1 MSKKTKEFLIII
13 SIVLLIIGSYLFF
26 GNFNLLIKGELNIGL
41 IIGFII
47 LLILLISFLIFNL
60 VKAKIRSK
68 EIKNRD
74 KLFNALTINGETV
87 YILYDEANK
96 KVSYIS
102 KNASSVLGMD
112 IKDGNEVIEKIFQ
125 LPVLQ
130 NELKEWNKKS
140 EFVSQMM
147 SYKKEGYQHQSWI
160 NVRIY
165 PVNDK
170 KQKYEVILISDV
182 TKEHDRQHMLVTQA
196 SDIKY
201 REKQLSQITSST
213 YDIEI
218 DINLSNNSV
227 KLNNLKPN
235 EYLGPN
241 MESNFEEFE
250 KTINDYIDSK
260 DKSKFLEEFS
270 FDNLNKLYELKT
282 LEPISI
288 RYNLKNDICL
298 ESTAFLSIERGE
310 KIVTI
315 LTKDVTENAEYIKN
329 QNILLQQS
337 LNETKNANKQKN
349 IFLETMSHD
358 IRTSMN
364 AILGFS
370 ESVLNS
376 NIDGEIK
383 DEVENINSASHDMLE
398 IIDEML
404 DISKIESGVLELHE
418 KNYDSSKLFKEL
430 LNVTKKNISKN
441 SNVELNVSKTLPTS
455 LYGDSVKIRQIILNI
470 IDYLKANK
478 KDVNININVDSIES
492 LKDVK
497 LDITIESLEDKLQ
510 IKEIENLFKEDN
522 DIGLNKVKKLVD
534 LFKGQIVVENTDKS
548 LKFEIQLMQ
557 KISSNIVL
565 KTQKT
570 LSKFEGKKILIVDDN
585 KLDQKVAM
593 RLLRDSKL
601 IIECANS
608 GSECI
613 DLVKENKYDMVL
625 LDQMMPLMD
634 GVETLKHLKS
644 IKGYN
649 TPTIILTADAMAGK
663 KEEYIKAGFDDYLSK
678 PIIIE
683 QLNLILKKYLKED

>member
-60 VKAKIRSK
+60 VKAKTRSK

-74 KLFNALTINGETV
+74 KLFNALTMNGETV
-87 YILYDEANK
+87 YILYDETNK

-147 SYKKEGYQHQSWI
+147 SYKKEEYQHQSWI

-170 KQKYEVILISDV
+170 RQKYEVILISDV

-455 LYGDSVKIRQIILNI
+455 LYGDNVKIRQIILNI
-470 IDYLKANK
+470 IDYLSTNK
-478 KDVNININVDSIES
+478 KDVNININIDSIES

>member
-60 VKAKIRSK
+60 VKAKTRSK

-74 KLFNALTINGETV
+74 KLFNALTMNGETV
-87 YILYDEANK
+87 YILYDETNK

-147 SYKKEGYQHQSWI
+147 SYKKEEYQHQSWI

-170 KQKYEVILISDV
+170 RQKYEVILISDV

-250 KTINDYIDSK
+250 KIINNYVDSK

-270 FDNLNKLYELKT
+270 FDNLNKLYDLKA

-455 LYGDSVKIRQIILNI
+455 LYGDNVKIRQIILNI
-470 IDYLKANK
+470 IDYLSTNK
-478 KDVNININVDSIES
+478 KDVNININIDSIES